1 MDIKSLVRVGKVSA
15 VIPERC
21 ACRVVF
27 DDRDNLVSAE
37 LPVLQSSC
45 LNNKFY
51 GLPDVNDSVVCLMFP
66 NDQNGGGVVL
76 GSFYH
81 EKNLPPAQVQDTS
94 MIKFG
99 DGTEIKYDRARHELS
114 INCVGNIKINGKEI
128 HLND

>member
-21 ACRVVF
+21 TCRVVF
-27 DDRDNLVSAE
+27 NDRDNLVSAE

-51 GLPDVNDSVVCLMFP
+51 NLPDVGDSVVCLMTLNDP
-66 NDQNGGGVVL
+66 NGSGFVL

-81 EKNLPPAQVQDTS
+81 QNNPPPAQAVDIS
-94 MIKFG
+94 MIQFG

-114 INCVGNIKINGKEI
+114 INVAGNVKINGKEI

>member
-1 MDIKSLVRVGKVSA
+1 MDIKSLVRVGKVSSVNQTTA
-15 VIPERC
+15 T
-21 ACRVVF
+21 ARVVF

-45 LNNKFY
+45 LANKFY
-51 GLPDVNDSVVCLMFP
+51 GLPDVGDSVVCLMMP
-66 NDQNGGGVVL
+66 NDPNGSGFVL

-81 EKNLPPAQVQDTS
+81 QNNPPPAQVQDTS

-99 DGTEIKYDRARHELS
+99 DGSFISFDRGKGDLLIKTK
-114 INCVGNIKINGKEI
+114 GNIKINGKEI